1 MDLQIFKKLNTWAI
15 IVPALFGLWAVSAS
29 WSMWSSRNLADRQ
42 TRNVEQVM
50 ENARM
55 ILLMEKQAG
64 ARLADRTI
72 LEPFQGLASARQ
84 CARAASISESRLSQG
99 KTTGRPASSRDGTVV
114 RIQTYNIEGVRLLQ
128 IAQFVDFAE
137 RNFAETKCSDLAIER
152 APGKTRDNW
161 KVNVALQCRGN

>member
-1 MDLQIFKKLNTWAI
+1 MDLQIFKKLNTWAV

-29 WSMWSSRNLADRQ
+29 WSMWSSRSLAERR
-42 TRNVEQVM
+42 TKNVEQVIKD
-50 ENARM
+50 ARL
-55 ILLMEKQAG
+55 ILLMEKRAG
-64 ARLADRTI
+64 AQLTGRTS
-72 LEPFQGLASARQ
+72 LEPFKGMTSARQ
-84 CARAASISESRLSQG
+84 YARAASISESRLSQG
-99 KTTGRPASSRDGTVV
+99 KTTGRPASARDGTVV
-114 RIQTYNIEGVRLLQ
+114 RIQTYNIEQVRLLQ